1 MRKKITSL
9 LIISVLI
16 LLLVY
21 LLWLRSDKLTI
32 NKLTQSRKDIVLRI
46 GSISSSPKESTATYQ
61 LLAGYL
67 KTKLDLK
74 DVVVVTARSP
84 LEMAILLKQNKE
96 DVFIDNPFASFALQ
110 STAGTDIALDTI
122 EDGLESYRSVFVVA
136 KSSKIQ
142 KLSDLK
148 GKMLA
153 LKQENSAS
161 GYFLPKAALKK
172 QGFILT
178 AKDGKNSPV
187 AANEIG
193 YYFTN
198 DTDATLDHIFKGK
211 VPVGALG
218 EDHFNSNIANYD
230 NRLRI
235 LDYTEMISQHVISF
249 RRDMDGELKQSVI
262 DALLKAHTEG
272 PGKKALE
279 DIQIEKFKPL
289 DKNGEL
295 YKNMHEL
302 SDQIKDETLTH

>member
-1 MRKKITSL
+1 MRKKITAL
-9 LIISVLI
+9 LIISILV

-21 LLWLRSDKLTI
+21 LFWSRSDKLTL
-32 NKLTQSRKDIVLRI
+32 NKLTQPRKDIVLRI
-46 GSISSSPKESTATYQ
+46 GTISSSPKEAAANYQ

-67 KTKLDLK
+67 KTKLGLK
-74 DVVVVTARSP
+74 DVEVVTARSP
-84 LEMAILLKQNKE
+84 LEMAVLLKQNKE
-96 DVFIDNPFASFALQ
+96 DVFLDNPFASFALQ

-122 EDGLESYRSVFVVA
+122 EDGLETYKSVFVVA

-142 KLSDLK
+142 SLNDLK

-153 LKQENSAS
+153 LKQDNSAS

-172 QGFILT
+172 RGFILT
-178 AKDGKNSPV
+178 AKDGQNSPV

-198 DTDATLDHIFKGK
+198 DNDATLEHIFKGK

-218 EDHFNSNIANYD
+218 EDHFHNNIANYD

-235 LDYTEMISQHVISF
+235 LDSTEMISQHVISF
-249 RRDMDGELKQSVI
+249 RRDMDAELKQGVI
-262 DALLKAHTEG
+262 ETLLKAHTEG
-272 PGKKALE
+272 PGKTALE
-279 DIQIEKFKPL
+279 DIQVEKFQSL

-295 YKNMHEL
+295 YKNMSEL